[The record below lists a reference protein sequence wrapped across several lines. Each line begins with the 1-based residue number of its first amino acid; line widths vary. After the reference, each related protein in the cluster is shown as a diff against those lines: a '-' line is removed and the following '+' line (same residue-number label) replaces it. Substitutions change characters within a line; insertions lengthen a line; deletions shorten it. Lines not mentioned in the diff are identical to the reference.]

1 MSETHRQVAN
11 NTLIKKMMQ
20 SPLCK
25 SGSTLDLSTLAEED
39 KEALPVGKLRR
50 VFTTHARRRSQRR
63 AKKDD
68 PGGQAAVVPGF
79 NLSRMM
85 KEPLRVVHSVPL
97 SFPNGSSSARSHRSL
112 GVELKVSFV
121 DGELWIFRDPPS
133 LPSNVSRVVRS
144 YCFVTEKNLSS
155 SFAKI
160 SLNTAS
166 DCGNIYAV
174 LCCDDSPDA

>member
-63 AKKDD
+63 NKKDET
-68 PGGQAAVVPGF
+68 GTAAVPGF

-97 SFPNGSSSARSHRSL
+97 SFPNQHPCR
-112 GVELKVSFV
+112 
-121 DGELWIFRDPPS
+121 
-133 LPSNVSRVVRS
+133 
-144 YCFVTEKNLSS
+144 
-155 SFAKI
+155 
-160 SLNTAS
+160 
-166 DCGNIYAV
+166 
-174 LCCDDSPDA
+174 